1 MSAPKRSDAD
11 LSSSDTVRC
20 LVCGDVKGQ
29 FSVLFKRVNSLQKK
43 GGKFE
48 VLMCVGDFFGSNH
61 AAWEDYTSG
70 RLKVPI
76 STLILGPN
84 KKEHVQYYESKDGQ
98 EMCENVTY
106 LGSRGRYAGSSGL
119 QIAYLSGMEAQQQ
132 TQDAWQ
138 FTKDD
143 ILTLTGP
150 VASDNNYRGID
161 VLLTSQWPQSVQ
173 KYATPSQME
182 ATCTSLLVGEVARLL
197 QPRYHFSGLN
207 GIFYERQPYRNHQIF
222 AESGIH
228 VTRFIGLAA
237 VGNLNKDKF
246 LYAFSIKPL
255 SHITTEEQSKQPLDA
270 TESPYKPLSTPG
282 SNRDDLSQGTQ
293 FFYDMHGGDTVKA
306 GKRHSESGGNV
317 NKKRKQVQPPGPCWF
332 CLGSPDV
339 EKHLVVSVGM
349 QTYLALAKGG
359 LVEDHVLILP
369 IEHVQSYVTSPSD
382 VQREIISYKTCLKKY
397 FKSRN
402 KDVVFYE
409 RNYRT
414 QHLQIQVVPVPQ
426 DVAMDLKE
434 CFLDMAQNI
443 SIELHEIPTHS
454 DLSQIVP
461 AGAPYFYAELPC
473 GAKLLHRI
481 SSKFPL
487 QFAREALAQPAVLD
501 LPHRVDWRNCA
512 TTEAEATLMATTF
525 KEAFQQYDFSL

>member
-1 MSAPKRSDAD
+1 MAD
-11 LSSSDTVRC
+11 LSYMRLEKFRLWTVTSLKAFLSLRKNSVEGNYEEELVAS

-237 VGNLNKDKF
+237 VGNLNKDK
-246 LYAFSIKPL
+246 
-255 SHITTEEQSKQPLDA
+255 
-270 TESPYKPLSTPG
+270 
-282 SNRDDLSQGTQ
+282 GTQ

>member
-1 MSAPKRSDAD
+1 M
-11 LSSSDTVRC
+11 SSSDTIRC

-29 FSVLFKRVNSLQKK
+29 FSALFKRVNSLQKK

-48 VLMCVGDFFGSNH
+48 VLMCVGDFFGSDS

-84 KKEHVQYYESKDGQ
+84 QKEHVQYYKSQDGQ

-106 LGSRGRYAGSSGL
+106 LGRRGRYTGSSGL
-119 QIAYLSGMEAQQQ
+119 QIAYLSGIETQQQ

-143 ILTLTGP
+143 ILALTGP
-150 VASDNNYRGID
+150 VVSDKNYRGID
-161 VLLTSQWPQSVQ
+161 ILLTSQWPQSVQ
-173 KYATPSQME
+173 KYATPPQLPLQME
-182 ATCTSLLVGEVARLL
+182 ATCSSLMVGEVARLL

-207 GIFYERQPYRNHQIF
+207 GGFYERQPYRNHQIL
-222 AESGIH
+222 AESSTH

-255 SHITTEEQSKQPLDA
+255 SYLGSEELGKQPLDA
-270 TESPYKPLSTPG
+270 TESPYTPLSTPG
-282 SNRDDLSQGTQ
+282 SSQDNLNQGTQ
-293 FFYDMHGGDTVKA
+293 FFYDMHGGDTAKA
-306 GKRHSESGGNV
+306 GKRPGESDDYV
-317 NKKRKQVQPPGPCWF
+317 NRKRRQVQPSGPCWF
-332 CLGSPDV
+332 CLGSSEV
-339 EKHLVVSVGM
+339 EKHLVVSVGT

-369 IEHVQSYVTSPSD
+369 IEHVQSYVTSPSE
-382 VQREIISYKTCLKKY
+382 VQQEIISYKTCLKKY

-402 KDVVFYE
+402 KEVVFYE

-426 DVAMDLKE
+426 DVAMNLKDI
-434 CFLDMAQNI
+434 FLDFSEDI
-443 SIELHEIPTHS
+443 SIGLHEIPTHS

-487 QFAREALAQPAVLD
+487 QFAREVLSQPRVLD
-501 LPHRVDWRNCA
+501 LPGRVDWKNC
-512 TTEAEATLMATTF
+512 TTTKEEATLMATTF
-525 KEAFQQYDFSL
+525 KEAFQRYDFSL

>member
-1 MSAPKRSDAD
+1 
-11 LSSSDTVRC
+11 
-20 LVCGDVKGQ
+20 
-29 FSVLFKRVNSLQKK
+29 
-43 GGKFE
+43 
-48 VLMCVGDFFGSNH
+48 MCVGDFFGSNH